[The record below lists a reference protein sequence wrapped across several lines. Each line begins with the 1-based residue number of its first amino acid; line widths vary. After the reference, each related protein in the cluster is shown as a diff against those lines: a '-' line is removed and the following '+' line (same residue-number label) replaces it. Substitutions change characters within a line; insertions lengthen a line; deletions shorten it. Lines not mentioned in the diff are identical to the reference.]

1 MFYNVKI
8 LKASLSNIL
17 MGKNLHFVVK
27 NDRFDMKASRK
38 KVNEKFKRFEF
49 KWDQALSPSPKYYE
63 WDTILGLTAAK
74 KFTSSSPDDD
84 YGISGL
90 GGACGYK
97 QGYK

>member
-1 MFYNVKI
+1 
-8 LKASLSNIL
+8 
-17 MGKNLHFVVK
+17 MGKNLQFVVK

-38 KVNEKFKRFEF
+38 KVNENFDRWYYIYLF
-49 KWDQALSPSPKYYE
+49 QSLSSSPHHYE

-74 KFTSSSPDDD
+74 KFNSSSPDDD

-97 QGYK
+97 ER